1 MSVIP
6 VHNVNSSPHLLAAGS
21 TARIMRLVMLA
32 CIPAFLASTWFFGIG
47 LALNLL
53 IACSTAIA
61 FEALVSILRGR
72 PPMLYLRDSS
82 IMVTAVLL
90 CFAIPPGAP
99 WWIPFIGSSFA
110 VIVGKHVY
118 GGLGHNLFNPAMV
131 AYVMLLISFPLEMTG
146 WYIPTAARVTA
157 ERADPLSIAGMLI
170 SLQISIPYLKNLPLS
185 EFKPVTDGFA
195 MATPLIEY
203 KFAAPNAIY
212 RTFNASGEFNASL
225 FDRASKTGW
234 EWVNLGFLAGGLFL
248 LYKRVITWHIP
259 AAVIISLSLLAWY
272 FYQPGS
278 EAVHGSPYLHLFI
291 SATMIGAFFI
301 ATDPVSSPSSHAGK
315 IIYGVIIG
323 ISIYVIRIWGS
334 YLDSVGF
341 AVLIGNIVT
350 PLIDHCVR
358 SRVYGTGP
366 VNVLRQRP

>member
-1 MSVIP
+1 MSALQA
-6 VHNVNSSPHLLAAGS
+6 HGFNSSPHLLAAGS
-21 TARIMRLVMLA
+21 TARIMRLVLLA
-32 CIPAFLASTWFFGIG
+32 CIPAFIASTWFFGIG

-53 IACSTAIA
+53 IAGSTAVA
-61 FEALVSILRGR
+61 LEALVSVLRGR
-72 PPMLYLRDSS
+72 PLMLYLRDSS
-82 IMVTAVLL
+82 ILVTAVLL
-90 CFAIPPGAP
+90 CFAVPPGAP

-146 WYIPTAARVTA
+146 WYIPTAARVAA
-157 ERADPLSIAGMLI
+157 ERADPLSIQGMLI
-170 SLQISIPYLKNLPLS
+170 SLQISIPYLKSLPLS

-203 KFAAPNAIY
+203 KFAAPNTIY
-212 RTFNASGEFNASL
+212 RTINASDELSASL

-234 EWVNLGFLAGGLFL
+234 EWINLGFLAGGLFL

-278 EAVHGSPYLHLFI
+278 EAIHGSPYLHLFI

-301 ATDPVSSPSSHAGK
+301 ATDPVSSPASHGGK
-315 IIYGVIIG
+315 LIYGVIIG
-323 ISIYVIRIWGS
+323 ISIYIIRIWGS

-341 AVLIGNIVT
+341 AILLGNIAT

-358 SRVYGTGP
+358 SRVYGSGRC
-366 VNVLRQRP
+366 NVLRQRV

>member
-1 MSVIP
+1 MCVSAVQ
-6 VHNVNSSPHLLAAGS
+6 NFNSSPHLLAAGS
-21 TARIMRLVMLA
+21 TARIMRLVLLA
-32 CIPAFLASTWFFGIG
+32 CTPAFLASTWFFGIG

-61 FEALVSILRGR
+61 LEALVSLLRGR
-72 PPMLYLRDSS
+72 PLMLYLRDSS
-82 IMVTAVLL
+82 ILVTAVLL

-110 VIVGKHVY
+110 VIVGKQVY

-146 WYIPTAARVTA
+146 WYIPTAARLAA
-157 ERADPLSIAGMLI
+157 ERADPLSIQGMLI
-170 SLQISIPYLKNLPLS
+170 SLQISIPYLKNLPIS
-185 EFKPVTDGFA
+185 EYKPVADGFA

-212 RTFNASGEFNASL
+212 RTLNASGELDVSQ
-225 FDRASKTGW
+225 FDRTAKTGW

-259 AAVIISLSLLAWY
+259 AAVILSLGLLAWY
-272 FYQPGS
+272 FYRPGS
-278 EAVHGSPYLHLFI
+278 EAIQGSPYLHLFI

-301 ATDPVSSPSSHAGK
+301 ATDPVSSPASRAGK
-315 IIYGVIIG
+315 LIYGVIIG
-323 ISIYVIRIWGS
+323 IAIYTIRIWGS

-341 AVLIGNIVT
+341 AILLGNIAT

-358 SRVYGTGP
+358 SRVYGTRRFGF
-366 VNVLRQRP
+366 LRQRA